1 MTKPSLELLTYNIG
15 EGAAAF
21 STTRCGVDEADRY
34 SSFNINMYCGDS
46 PDHVSACRQ
55 MLSETIGIALPN
67 IIVPHQVHG
76 TETRIISSEYLT
88 LPQNIKDMLIDGV
101 DAVMT
106 NVEGVCVG
114 VSTADCIPIL
124 LYDEDHRA
132 VCAIHA
138 GWRGTLGRIAHKA
151 LEEMRIAYHTEPEK
165 LKAIIGPG
173 ISLKNF
179 EVGDEVYAVRTPPT
193 RQRHSSRNGTS
204 ICPLP
209 TATSWSTWA

>member
-1 MTKPSLELLTYNIG
+1 MTKTSLELLTYNIG

-21 STTRCGVDEADRY
+21 STTRCGADEADRY

-46 PDHVSACRQ
+46 PEHVSACRQ
-55 MLSETIGIALPN
+55 QLSEAIGIALPN

-124 LYDEDHRA
+124 L
-132 VCAIHA
+132 
-138 GWRGTLGRIAHKA
+138 
-151 LEEMRIAYHTEPEK
+151 
-165 LKAIIGPG
+165 
-173 ISLKNF
+173 
-179 EVGDEVYAVRTPPT
+179 
-193 RQRHSSRNGTS
+193 
-204 ICPLP
+204 
-209 TATSWSTWA
+209 